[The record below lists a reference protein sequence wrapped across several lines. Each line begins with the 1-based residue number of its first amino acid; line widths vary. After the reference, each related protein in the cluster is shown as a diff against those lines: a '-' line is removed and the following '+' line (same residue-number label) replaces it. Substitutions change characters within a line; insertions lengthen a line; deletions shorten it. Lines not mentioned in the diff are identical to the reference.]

1 MNSVLARGGKSVLA
15 PAARGQQHR
24 GNGSVARAAGALR
37 TAVAGGRRAASP
49 TLQAAGY
56 HRAGQQLARSS
67 GGAAVGGRE
76 LHNSA
81 SKVKEPEE
89 VVVLSSSRT
98 AKSVDKS
105 AMLEARK
112 GRFPMDRPFPGV
124 PPLKPPGAL
133 KRPETLTTTLPNGLR
148 VASQE
153 TYGALCTF
161 GIVVNAGSRLETDLN
176 TGTCHLLELMAFKS
190 TATRSHQQV
199 VSEFEEM
206 GGTTSTHGS
215 RDQMLYCV
223 DVLRDNLERA
233 VELLADTLINPR
245 VTPEEVEEQKA
256 VIGFQLEDTM
266 PEVTMR
272 ESLMTAAFKGQP
284 LGRPYW
290 CPKSALPKLEAN
302 MVRSFRKR
310 HFTPGKMVLAGAGVD
325 HDELVRLGN
334 KYFGGLEAVE
344 GGNGDVVDAAGP
356 AESSYVGGESRNV
369 VAKHKDKLT
378 RVSVAFKVGGWH
390 DDLLVPTCVLQ
401 VLLGGGD
408 SFSAGGPGKGMYSR
422 LYREVL
428 NRFYWAEAAE
438 AFSMIHDETG
448 LLGIAGAAADKLR
461 AGQLMHVFCEHFATL
476 ATVPVTDEELSRAR
490 NMLKCNVLTHL
501 ESRLVLFEDIGRQ
514 MLTYGRRETPE
525 SLVR

>member
-1 MNSVLARGGKSVLA
+1 MI
-15 PAARGQQHR
+15 
-24 GNGSVARAAGALR
+24 
-37 TAVAGGRRAASP
+37 
-49 TLQAAGY
+49 
-56 HRAGQQLARSS
+56 
-67 GGAAVGGRE
+67 
-76 LHNSA
+76 
-81 SKVKEPEE
+81 
-89 VVVLSSSRT
+89 
-98 AKSVDKS
+98 
-105 AMLEARK
+105 EARR
-112 GRFPMDRPFPGV
+112 GRFPMDKPFPGV
-124 PPLKPPGAL
+124 PPLKPPGEL

-161 GIVVNAGSRLETDLN
+161 GIIINAGSRLETEVN

-190 TATRSHQQV
+190 TTTRSHQQV
-199 VSEFEEM
+199 VSGFEEM

-233 VELLADTLINPR
+233 VELLADTLVNPR
-245 VTPEEVEEQKA
+245 DTVKEVEEQKA
-256 VIGFQLEDTM
+256 VIGFQLEDTLPDVM
-266 PEVTMR
+266 MR
-272 ESLMTAAFKGQP
+272 EALMTAAFAGQP

-290 CPKSALPKLEAN
+290 CPAAAVPRLEAY
-302 MVRSFRKR
+302 MVQGFRRR
-310 HFTPGKMVLAGAGVD
+310 HFTPRNMVLAGAGVD
-325 HDELVRLGN
+325 HEELVRLGE
-334 KYFGGLEAVE
+334 KYFGGLEAAE
-344 GGNGDVVDAAGP
+344 GEGAWASANAAKV
-356 AESSYVGGESRNV
+356 AESQYHGGESRIV
-369 VAKHKDKLT
+369 IPAEKDKLT

-390 DDLLVPTCVLQ
+390 DDLLVATCVLQ

-428 NRFYWAEAAE
+428 NRYYWAEAAE

-448 LLGIAGAAADKLR
+448 LLGIAGAAVDKAR
-461 AGQLMHVFCEHFATL
+461 AGQLMHVFCEHFAML
-476 ATVPVTDEELSRAR
+476 ATVPVTNEELSRAR

-525 SLVR
+525 EVCAKIDAVTAEDLMTVARRALATPPSLSMVGSDLDGVPSHDQVCSWFITPPADAGGRKS